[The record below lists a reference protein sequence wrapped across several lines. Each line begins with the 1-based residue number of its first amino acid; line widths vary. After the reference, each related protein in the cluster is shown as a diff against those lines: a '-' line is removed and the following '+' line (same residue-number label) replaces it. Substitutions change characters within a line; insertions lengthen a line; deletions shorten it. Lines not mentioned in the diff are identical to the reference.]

1 MSFTISDNVSRVHLL
16 ELLIL
21 SKHIENL
28 LESLNNNNENIN
40 SELYVTYMSMYKKL
54 KETEE
59 IGKETS
65 FEEYL
70 EDLLFEFKLEITQRR
85 QN

>member
-28 LESLNNNNENIN
+28 LESLNNNNENID

-59 IGKETS
+59 IGNETS